1 MGIGINVSYSMS
13 ANCSSMRSN
22 NYHLGNGGVN
32 HQEEDGQE
40 PDIDLDVPLDDG
52 GVQGRDDTG
61 TVRFIYI

>member
-1 MGIGINVSYSMS
+1 MS

-22 NYHLGNGGVN
+22 NYHLGNGGVP

>member
-1 MGIGINVSYSMS
+1 MFPTPCQPIAVI
-13 ANCSSMRSN
+13 MRSN
-22 NYHLGNGGVN
+22 NDHLGNGGVP

-61 TVRFIYI
+61 TVRFIYIS